1 MNIVDSVFPQEWE
14 ACNFDHPLTPFWRI
28 QYFPLSLSVK
38 SKVLLFAPDIESRYI
53 IDKER
58 KQNKD
63 VWGM

>member
-1 MNIVDSVFPQEWE
+1 MNIVDSVFPQGWE
-14 ACNFDHPLTPFWRI
+14 ACNFDHLLTPFWRI
-28 QYFPLSLSVK
+28 QYFPLSLSAK
-38 SKVLLFAPDIESRYI
+38 SKALLFAPDIESRYI